1 MIRLDR
7 VHKAFGQVLA
17 VSDVT
22 LAIERH
28 TAVSLTGPSGSGKTT
43 LLRLIAGLEEPDT
56 GEISLDG
63 QIVSRPGAVTAPHTR
78 SIGMVFQHPAL
89 WPHLTVARHIAF
101 GLARWEREQIKARLE
116 TMARLVRLQGLAG
129 RYPHQ
134 LSGGEAQRVAL
145 ARALAPRPRILLLDE
160 PLSNLDPELHTDML
174 ELIRKVRAETGV
186 TMIFVSHDPQTAAAT
201 CDRVVVI
208 RGGRIVH
215 IGPPRTAAQPS
226 EMGESSPRSGTPGTE
241 SQPC

>member
-1 MIRLDR
+1 MIRLDG

-17 VSDVT
+17 VSDITFAV
-22 LAIERH
+22 ERH

-43 LLRLIAGLEEPDT
+43 LLRLIAGLEEPDA

-78 SIGMVFQHPAL
+78 SIGMVFQNPAL

-101 GLARWEREQIKARLE
+101 GLARWERDQIKARLE
-116 TMARLVRLQGLAG
+116 TVTRLVRLQGLEG

-145 ARALAPRPRILLLDE
+145 ARALAPRPHILLLDE

-174 ELIRKVRAETGV
+174 ELMQEVRAETGV
-186 TMIFVSHDPQTAAAT
+186 TMIFVSHDPRTAAAV
-201 CDRVVVI
+201 CDSGVVL
-208 RGGRIVH
+208 RGGRIAH
-215 IGPPRTAAQPS
+215 TGSPRTAAQPS
-226 EMGESSPRSGTPGTE
+226 EMGEASPFRRTPGAE
-241 SQPC
+241 R

>member
-1 MIRLDR
+1 MIRLDG

-17 VSDVT
+17 LSDIT
-22 LAIERH
+22 FAIERH
-28 TAVSLTGPSGSGKTT
+28 AAVSLTGPSGSGKTT

-101 GLARWEREQIKARLE
+101 GLARWERDQIKVRLE
-116 TMARLVRLQGLAG
+116 TMTQLVRLQGLEG

-174 ELIRKVRAETGV
+174 ELIREVRAETGV
-186 TMIFVSHDPQTAAAT
+186 TMIFVSHDPRTAAAI
-201 CDRVVVI
+201 CDSVVVL
-208 RGGRIVH
+208 RGGRIAH
-215 IGPPRTAAQPS
+215 IRSPRMAALPP
-226 EMGESSPRSGTPGTE
+226 EMGEASPFRRTPGAE
-241 SQPC
+241 R